1 MVSVKTKSVLVD
13 EINELIGAVGDKFDS
28 AEGDAERDYMAE
40 HCPKRLEHT
49 VRRLPTLSK
58 IGRAHV

>member
-1 MVSVKTKSVLVD
+1 MVSVKTKSVLVG

-40 HCPKRLEHT
+40 HCPKA
-49 VRRLPTLSK
+49 S
-58 IGRAHV
+58 